1 MSVGILGLNI
11 KCTPSVLTIPGPPF
25 PRPLLEALWLALA
38 AAWLLTEGAESDSAI
53 YKQYRD

>member
-1 MSVGILGLNI
+1 
-11 KCTPSVLTIPGPPF
+11 
-25 PRPLLEALWLALA
+25 LLEALWLALA